1 MVRVGD
7 MLKKKKS
14 IIEGDRNS
22 EAIEMFKSHATSLSG
37 DNGDEPKQVVD
48 FKVFQELVQTLVVWS
63 NKEALRAKIRV
74 EEGKREELRSAFD
87 SFDEDH
93 SGIIDQDEMKHL
105 CEALNMPPK
114 KVVGIM
120 KRLDGDGDGMVSFLE
135 FAEVLNPGGDSE
147 LAKEPPE
154 FPMPSARDL
163 KGAFKMADADKSGF
177 VDESEFMMLF
187 EQVIAGKVRGMGGG
201 IEYYRKP
208 TQHMKWGDAEFHPGT
223 ITNISPSC

>member
-1 MVRVGD
+1 
-7 MLKKKKS
+7 
-14 IIEGDRNS
+14 
-22 EAIEMFKSHATSLSG
+22 
-37 DNGDEPKQVVD
+37 
-48 FKVFQELVQTLVVWS
+48 
-63 NKEALRAKIRV
+63 
-74 EEGKREELRSAFD
+74 
-87 SFDEDH
+87 
-93 SGIIDQDEMKHL
+93 
-105 CEALNMPPK
+105 
-114 KVVGIM
+114 M

-163 KGAFKMADADKSGF
+163 KGAFKMADKDKSGF

-223 ITNISPSC
+223 ITNVSPSCKEEQIQYSSGGKMVPHESAPAKILDYGFR